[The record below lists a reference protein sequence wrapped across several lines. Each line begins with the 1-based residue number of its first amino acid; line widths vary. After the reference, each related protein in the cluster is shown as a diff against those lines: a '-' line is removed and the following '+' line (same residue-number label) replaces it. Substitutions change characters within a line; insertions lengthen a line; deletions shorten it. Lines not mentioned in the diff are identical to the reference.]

1 MRTRTRKLLGASLLV
16 IALPVYSLVVI
27 GAAGAMLAN
36 ASTLALTAF
45 FLVTG
50 LIWVLP
56 AMTLVSWMARGD
68 RPPGASSGNSYS
80 NGATPV
86 RTAVV
91 VRPSLRPAA
100 WSTPPREPQEHPAG
114 ASPPPPAPP

>member
-36 ASTLALTAF
+36 ASTLTLTAF

-56 AMTLVSWMARGD
+56 AMALVSWMARGD
-68 RPPGASSGNSYS
+68 RPPGA
-80 NGATPV
+80 
-86 RTAVV
+86 
-91 VRPSLRPAA
+91 
-100 WSTPPREPQEHPAG
+100 
-114 ASPPPPAPP
+114 

>member
-36 ASTLALTAF
+36 ASTPTLTAF

-56 AMTLVSWMARGD
+56 AMALVSWMARGD
-68 RPPGASSGNSYS
+68 RPPGA
-80 NGATPV
+80 
-86 RTAVV
+86 
-91 VRPSLRPAA
+91 
-100 WSTPPREPQEHPAG
+100 
-114 ASPPPPAPP
+114 

>member
-56 AMTLVSWMARGD
+56 AMTLVS
-68 RPPGASSGNSYS
+68 
-80 NGATPV
+80 
-86 RTAVV
+86 
-91 VRPSLRPAA
+91 
-100 WSTPPREPQEHPAG
+100 
-114 ASPPPPAPP
+114 